1 MRGRGTALVAAG
13 CLLAGLGGERAG
25 AEGSPPPAPA
35 PVVLDIPLPPE
46 IPGLVGLPGP
56 LPKARALYYPI
67 AAGQALALGLPP
79 EVADAVMWVESGY
92 DPGAVGGVGER
103 GLMQLLPSTAAML
116 GFTGPPE
123 QLADPETNI
132 RLGVRYLAV
141 AWRLA
146 GGNLCRTLM
155 KYRAGHGEE
164 RMSARSVAYCGRT
177 MTHLASLGSPLGAGA
192 LPAVDFGPPARV
204 RTTVEVVG
212 PLASIAPGEAA
223 GRVRAVAGRPRRIA
237 SRRPAPRG
245 ARFWAVHIA
254 RIRAIEARLPWKR
267 GGILAGG

>member
-1 MRGRGTALVAAG
+1 MRGRGTVLVAAG
-13 CLLAGLGGERAG
+13 CLLAGLVASGAR
-25 AEGSPPPAPA
+25 AEGATA

-46 IPGLVGLPGP
+46 IPGLIGLPGP
-56 LPKARALYYPI
+56 LPRGRALYYPI
-67 AAGQALALGLPP
+67 AAEQARTLGLPP

-92 DPGAVGGVGER
+92 NPGAVGGVGER
-103 GLMQLLPSTAAML
+103 GLMQILPSTAAML

-123 QLADPETNI
+123 GLADPETNI

-164 RMSARSVAYCGRT
+164 RMSARSVEYCGRA

-212 PLASIAPGEAA
+212 PLASIAPGETG
-223 GRVRAVAGRPRRIA
+223 GRVRSVAGRRAQRVA
-237 SRRPAPRG
+237 SRRPLRG
-245 ARFWAVHIA
+245 ARFWAAHMA

-267 GGILAGG
+267 GGIMAGG